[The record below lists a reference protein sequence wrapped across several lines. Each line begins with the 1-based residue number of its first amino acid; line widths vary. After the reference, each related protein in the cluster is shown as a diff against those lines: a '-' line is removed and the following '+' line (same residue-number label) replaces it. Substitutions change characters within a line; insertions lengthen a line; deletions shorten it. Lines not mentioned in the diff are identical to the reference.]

1 LDCSKSN
8 AKLINLFTTPLN
20 KQEVL

>member
-8 AKLINLFTTPLN
+8 ARLINLFTTPLN